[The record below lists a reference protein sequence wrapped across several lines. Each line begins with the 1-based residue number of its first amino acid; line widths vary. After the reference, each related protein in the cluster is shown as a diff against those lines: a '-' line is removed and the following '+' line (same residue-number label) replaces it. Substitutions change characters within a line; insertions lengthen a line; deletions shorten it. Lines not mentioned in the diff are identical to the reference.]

1 MFLKKFSLNPLWPT
15 FPFCFRLTNH
25 HTQIFLTHFAITLF
39 LSSLS
44 LPIYISLLHCLH
56 VSLSLYVTCVYKC
69 LFHSLSLSRIYL
81 IPFLRNFLKSM
92 VCEPGCARMI
102 QYLEPSP
109 RIITHNSLPTIYKY
123 KMFNIKHPMLLLCI
137 FKEHLCERILFC
149 DGHTHI

>member
-1 MFLKKFSLNPLWPT
+1 M
-15 FPFCFRLTNH
+15 
-25 HTQIFLTHFAITLF
+25 A
-39 LSSLS
+39 
-44 LPIYISLLHCLH
+44 YISLLFSPHKPSHANLSHAFCDY
-56 VSLSLYVTCVYKC
+56 SLSLFSLSPYIYLPFTLPPCLPLSTSLYMTCVCKC
-69 LFHSLSLSRIYL
+69 LFHFLSLSRIYL
-81 IPFLRNFLKSM
+81 IPFLRNFLKSK
-92 VCEPGCARMI
+92 VCELGCARMI

>member
-1 MFLKKFSLNPLWPT
+1 M
-15 FPFCFRLTNH
+15 
-25 HTQIFLTHFAITLF
+25 A
-39 LSSLS
+39 
-44 LPIYISLLHCLH
+44 YISLLFSPHKPSHANLSHAFCDYSLSLFSLSLHISLRFILPPCLTL
-56 VSLSLYVTCVYKC
+56 SASLYVTCVYKC

-92 VCEPGCARMI
+92 VCELGCARMI

-109 RIITHNSLPTIYKY
+109 RIIAHNSLPTIYKY

>member
-1 MFLKKFSLNPLWPT
+1 M
-15 FPFCFRLTNH
+15 
-25 HTQIFLTHFAITLF
+25 A
-39 LSSLS
+39 
-44 LPIYISLLHCLH
+44 YISLLFSPHKPSHANLSHAFCDY
-56 VSLSLYVTCVYKC
+56 SLSLFSLSLYISPFYLASLSPSLSTSLYVTCVYKC